1 MTILRAFRTAIF
13 AAIVGLVSAPAGA
26 QENVLVFAAAS
37 VAPAI
42 RATAQDFTAKTG
54 VTVTV
59 SAVATSALA
68 QQIIRGAPAHIFIS
82 AHPRWM
88 SVLADRGAIDA
99 TRQTALLGNELVL
112 IAPNAHATP
121 LDPAPG
127 FAVRGALGPDGR
139 LALGDPDH
147 VPAGVYAKQALSA
160 LGVWSE
166 VTDRLAPAGDV
177 IAALTFVA
185 RGEAPLGIVYRTD
198 AAMSDAVSI
207 VGAFPANTH
216 DPIRYDVAPVTR
228 NASAASGAFLL
239 YLLSEAARPVFERF
253 GFVFL
258 PRT

>member
-1 MTILRAFRTAIF
+1 MTIARAFRTLALVTLI
-13 AAIVGLVSAPAGA
+13 GLVSGHAGA

-37 VAPAI
+37 VAPAV
-42 RATAQDFTAKTG
+42 RAAAQDFTAKTG

-59 SAVATSALA
+59 SGAATSALA
-68 QQIIRGAPAHIFIS
+68 QQISRGAPAHLFIS

-88 SVLADRGAIDA
+88 AVLADRSAIDPA
-99 TRQTALLGNELVL
+99 RQTALLGNELVL
-112 IAPNAHATP
+112 IAPRAHATP
-121 LDPAPG
+121 LDPTPG
-127 FAVRGALGPDGR
+127 FAVRRALGVDGR

-160 LGVWSE
+160 LGVWND
-166 VTDRLAPAGDV
+166 VTDRLAPTGDV

-207 VGAFPANTH
+207 IGTFPANTH

-228 NASAASGAFLL
+228 TSNAASDALL
-239 YLLSEAARPVFERF
+239 RYLISEAARSVFERF